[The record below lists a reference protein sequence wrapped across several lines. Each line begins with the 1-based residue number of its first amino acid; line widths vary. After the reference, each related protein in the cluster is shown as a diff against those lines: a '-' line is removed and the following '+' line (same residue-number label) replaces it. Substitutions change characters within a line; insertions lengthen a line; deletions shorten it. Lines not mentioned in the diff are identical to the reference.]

1 MYPLTWTS
9 LRSSSFPTALLPFS
23 LPPFLSP
30 SSHLPSPT
38 SFPLLP
44 RLPPPCLTWGPASSP
59 ARRAEV
65 RPSDDRMLLQGETR
79 REDEKERKRKEG
91 NERGWKVK
99 WLRKEKMKRWENEGS
114 RMENDERICKERED
128 FESRRVKRT
137 IREMGFEGRKS
148 DENRWV

>member
-1 MYPLTWTS
+1 M
-9 LRSSSFPTALLPFS
+9 
-23 LPPFLSP
+23 
-30 SSHLPSPT
+30 
-38 SFPLLP
+38 
-44 RLPPPCLTWGPASSP
+44 
-59 ARRAEV
+59 
-65 RPSDDRMLLQGETR
+65 QGETR

-137 IREMGFEGRKS
+137 IREMSFEGRKS